1 MSPAFAASTAVAARA
16 LGPSSATS
24 ADRVLGPREL
34 RITTPTGRIHLTAS
48 SGLVGPAPVCFRNS
62 LAAKPAVCRPSVS
75 TIPGLI
81 AFTRMSRGQLLGE
94 GPGDGVD
101 RRLGGAV
108 DRCVRRRDRAGAR
121 ADVDDAAD
129 QALGLGPLDEST
141 DLGAPER
148 VG

>member
-1 MSPAFAASTAVAARA
+1 MRPNGVCAST
-16 LGPSSATS
+16 
-24 ADRVLGPREL
+24 
-34 RITTPTGRIHLTAS
+34 
-48 SGLVGPAPVCFRNS
+48 CFRNS

-81 AFTRMSRGQLLGE
+81 AFTRMLRGQLLGE
-94 GPGDGVD
+94 GPGDGVV

-148 VG
+148 VGRPIARAAASSMKLGVPGAGGLKFCPGPRVGHAAYKRNGDR

>member
-1 MSPAFAASTAVAARA
+1 MRPNGVCAST
-16 LGPSSATS
+16 
-24 ADRVLGPREL
+24 
-34 RITTPTGRIHLTAS
+34 
-48 SGLVGPAPVCFRNS
+48 CFRNS

-81 AFTRMSRGQLLGE
+81 AFTRMLRGQLLGE

-129 QALGLGPLDEST
+129 QALGLGLWTNRRISVLLSES
-141 DLGAPER
+141 DGPSPARLQAA
-148 VG
+148 